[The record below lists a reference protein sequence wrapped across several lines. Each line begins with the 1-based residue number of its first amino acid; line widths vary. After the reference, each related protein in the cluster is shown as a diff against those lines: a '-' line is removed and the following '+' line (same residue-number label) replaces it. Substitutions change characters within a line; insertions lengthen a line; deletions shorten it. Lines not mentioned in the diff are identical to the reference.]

1 MSHRTPPPPA
11 PATAAVLALA
21 LALAAPPAA
30 AQSVPCGGDFAA
42 FVAGLRAEA
51 LAAGLPEAAVAAFFR
66 GVRQDAAVLSRDRA
80 QGIFRRDFIDF
91 SRALISQDRL
101 RRGAAMAER
110 HAALL
115 ARAGREHGVPR
126 GILLAFWAFE
136 TDYGAGQGDF
146 STRDALVTLAH
157 DCRRPGLFRPHVL
170 AAIALAAR
178 GDIDPATTRGAWAG
192 EIGHIQMLPADLLAF
207 GTDADGDG
215 RVDVRG
221 SVADA
226 ILTAAAKLAGRGWRA
241 GEPWMVEVAVPQAL
255 DWRLTGLET
264 ALAVDEWAARGVR
277 ARHGALPDGGLAASV
292 LLPQGRLG
300 PAFLVFPNFRVLFA
314 WNQSFVYV
322 TTTGYF
328 ATRLEGAPVYAAGNP
343 EPGLSG
349 EQMMALQRRLAALGH
364 DVGAIDGILGA
375 RTRAAVQAEQA
386 RLGLPAD
393 AWPTPALLAR
403 LGGG

>member
-1 MSHRTPPPPA
+1 MRPA
-11 PATAAVLALA
+11 PAAALSALA
-21 LALAAPPAA
+21 LLLAIAPRAA
-30 AQSVPCGGDFAA
+30 AAEACGGPFAA
-42 FVAGLRAEA
+42 FVEGLGAEA
-51 LAAGLPEAAVAAFFR
+51 LARGLPAPAVAAFFR
-66 GVRQDAAVLSRDRA
+66 GVRQDGEVLRRDRA
-80 QGIFRRDFIDF
+80 QGIFRRDFLDF

-110 HAALL
+110 HRALL
-115 ARAGREHGVPR
+115 ARARAEEGVPR

-146 STRDALVTLAH
+146 LTRDALVTLAH

-170 AAIALAAR
+170 AAIGLAAR
-178 GDIDPATTRGAWAG
+178 GDIDAATTRGAWAG
-192 EIGHIQMLPADLLAF
+192 EIGHIQMLPGDLLAF
-207 GTDADGDG
+207 GTDGDGDG

-226 ILTAAAKLAGRGWRA
+226 ILTAAAKLRGRGWRA
-241 GEPWMVEVAVPQAL
+241 GEPWLVEVTVPPTL
-255 DWRLTGLET
+255 DWRLTGLDRTESV
-264 ALAVDEWAARGVR
+264 AEWARLGVQARG
-277 ARHGALPDGGLAASV
+277 APLPSPAADASL

-300 PAFLVFPNFRVLFA
+300 PAFLVFANFRVLFT
-314 WNQSFVYV
+314 WNQSLVYV
-322 TTTGYF
+322 TTAAYF
-328 ATRLEGAPVYAAGNP
+328 ATRLEGAPVYAAGHP
-343 EPGLSG
+343 EAGLG
-349 EQMMALQRRLAALGH
+349 PAAMAELQRRLAARGH

-393 AWPTPALLAR
+393 AWPTPALLEA